1 MPRACRL
8 FTRSLPA
15 LFVPALLVPALLTGC
30 GRAVN
35 DLADRD
41 ADSEYEDSAYFADG
55 KELADPPVA
64 DMTAD
69 PTEGAA
75 ADARE
80 GYAGEAAT
88 VDEGG
93 MSVAGTDADAGMR
106 VTPDRAPPTL
116 PPTAEPMTAAEPEPK
131 TGTVAAP
138 AEAAPAAEPVTAEEP
153 KPEPKPAPKPKPQPK
168 SEPKPK
174 PEPKS
179 EPKPEPEP
187 VVAPQ
192 PETTTEEP
200 AEPEMTEEPNAS
212 DAPADDSDDSAAPFI
227 PKPDEKPADEK
238 PADDAAAMK
247 APAGG
252 GVAAA
257 RDTKEKDAEPKPAGA
272 DGPVTADD
280 WPMWGGDPTRNMVN
294 KTTGISLDFEPPSR
308 SGEGRKVA
316 WTARLGSQTY
326 GNPVIAGGKV
336 FVGTNN
342 GGEYR
347 PQHIGDRGVLLCFDE
362 EDGEFLWQF
371 TREKLAQGRVHDW
384 PEQGICST
392 PVVEDGRAYV
402 VSNRCEVVC
411 LDVEGFRDGENDGP
425 VTDEADSEQEDAD
438 VIWSLDMI
446 EELGVFPHNL
456 ATSSPVIWGDKIFL
470 VTSNGVDEAHL
481 EVPAPRAPCFL
492 CLDKNT
498 GEVIWEDNTPFDNIL
513 HGQWSSPAIG
523 VVNGQAQVYMPGGD
537 GWLYAFDPEG
547 DGDGGGKILWKFD
560 LNPKD
565 SRWELG
571 GRGTRNSVIATPV
584 FHENSVV
591 LGVGQDPEH
600 LEGVGHI
607 YRIDATK
614 SGDVS
619 PTIPDG
625 DGYKENPNSAQ
636 IWHWGGEDETGEVTG
651 TKGDLIFRRTM
662 STVGIRDGLVIA
674 PDLSGFVHCLD
685 FETGQRYWEYDMFAA
700 CWGSPMIA
708 DGKVFIGDEDGELTV
723 LKLGKEEDVLAEKVF
738 TSSVYSTPTIAGGRM
753 YVSDRSRLYAI
764 ELR

>member
-1 MPRACRL
+1 MPRAWCP
-8 FTRSLPA
+8 SLRPICS
-15 LFVPALLVPALLTGC
+15 LLVPALLLPVLSIGC

-35 DLADRD
+35 DLSDRD
-41 ADSEYEDSAYFADG
+41 ADSEYEDSAYFADA
-55 KELADPPVA
+55 EEQADPPVE
-64 DMTAD
+64 DMPDD

-75 ADARE
+75 DDARE
-80 GYAGEAAT
+80 GFAGETVPVGDGSMTDAGVDPDRPVARLPSLPTPDEPAGAPIPGDEPEPTAPEPTAPEPADPESTADAAPMT
-88 VDEGG
+88 PTPDPVAA
-93 MSVAGTDADAGMR
+93 AGTDD
-106 VTPDRAPPTL
+106 
-116 PPTAEPMTAAEPEPK
+116 AEPAMTPEPEP
-131 TGTVAAP
+131 AP
-138 AEAAPAAEPVTAEEP
+138 EPTPEPAPEPA
-153 KPEPKPAPKPKPQPK
+153 PEPKPAPKP
-168 SEPKPK
+168 EPA
-174 PEPKS
+174 
-179 EPKPEPEP
+179 PEPEP
-187 VVAPQ
+187 
-192 PETTTEEP
+192 EP
-200 AEPEMTEEPNAS
+200 AGDAAGEGS
-212 DAPADDSDDSAAPFI
+212 DAAPMIPRPDPRAAKTGGDAKAAAP
-227 PKPDEKPADEK
+227 EPA
-238 PADDAAAMK
+238 
-247 APAGG
+247 AG
-252 GVAAA
+252 
-257 RDTKEKDAEPKPAGA
+257 DL
-272 DGPVTADD
+272 VTAGD
-280 WPMWGGDPTRNMVN
+280 WPMWGGTPQRNMVN
-294 KTTGISLDFEPPSR
+294 ATTGISLDFEPPSR
-308 SGEGRKVA
+308 SDEGQKIA

-326 GNPVIAGGKV
+326 GNPVVADGKV
-336 FVGTNN
+336 YVGTNN

-347 PQHIGDRGVLLCFDE
+347 PQHVGDRGVLLCFDE
-362 EDGEFLWQF
+362 ESGEFLWQF
-371 TREKLAQGRVHDW
+371 TREKLPQGRVHDW

-392 PVVEDGRAYV
+392 PCVEDGRIYV
-402 VSNRCEVVC
+402 ISNQCEVVC
-411 LDVEGFRDGENDGP
+411 LDAEGFRDGENDGE
-425 VTDEADSEQEDAD
+425 VTDETDAEREDAD

-456 ATSSPVIWGDKIFL
+456 ATSSPVVWEDKLYL

-498 GEVIWEDNTPFDNIL
+498 GEVLWEDNTPFDNIL

-537 GWLYAFDPEG
+537 GWLYAFDTEG
-547 DGDGGGKILWKFD
+547 DGDGGGKMLWKFD

-614 SGDVS
+614 TGDVS
-619 PTIPDG
+619 PVTPDG
-625 DGYKENPNSAQ
+625 SPNPNSAE
-636 IWHWGGEDETGEVTG
+636 IWHWGGEDETGDVTG

-662 STVGIRDGLVIA
+662 STVGVHDGLVIA

-685 FETGQRYWEYDMFAA
+685 FKTGERYWEYDMFAA

-723 LKLGKEEDVLAEKVF
+723 LELAKKEKVLAEKVF
-738 TSSVYSTPTIAGGRM
+738 TSSVYSTPTIANGRM